1 MLLNAT
7 KKSQKIA
14 KKYECLKCDY
24 NTGNKS
30 DYKKHLD
37 TQKHYNALMLT
48 NACEISQKVAIK
60 YMCVKCSKEYL
71 HQPSLFRH
79 NKTCKLKE
87 KEKEKEEKEEKEEQ
101 EEIINYKEM
110 FLILINQLT
119 EQSAQNKEI
128 HNTFIEQNKELHN
141 TIIEQNNTIKE
152 LIPKI
157 GNTINNNTSNTN
169 SNNNVSI
176 QVFLNDTCKDAMSL
190 TDFINTIQVSIA
202 DLLFT
207 KENGLVKGI
216 SNLFLSNLERIP
228 MIQRPLW
235 CSDKKRKRMFIKE
248 NQWIEDMNR
257 EKTNA
262 MVNTISKIQTKNIN
276 KYVAD
281 KPNWMDN
288 DKIKDTYIH
297 IVKAVTDTMDNKI
310 DKIVENIVD
319 KIHLSEGT
327 REKLIK

>member
-14 KKYECLKCDY
+14 KKYGCLKCDY
-24 NTGNKS
+24 NTGNKT

-87 KEKEKEEKEEKEEQ
+87 KEEKEEQ

-128 HNTFIEQNKELHN
+128 QNTFIEQNKELHN
-141 TIIEQNNTIKE
+141 TIKE

-157 GNTINNNTSNTN
+157 GNNNTIN

-176 QVFLNDTCKDAMSL
+176 QVFLNDTCKNAMSL
-190 TDFINTIQVSIA
+190 TDFIDTIQVSVS

-207 KENGLVKGI
+207 KEHGLVKGI

-288 DKIKDTYIH
+288 DRIKDIYIH
-297 IVKAVTDTMDNKI
+297 IVKAVTDTTNNKI
-310 DKIVENIVD
+310 DKIIENISD
-319 KIHLSEGT
+319 KIHLTEDT

>member
-14 KKYECLKCDY
+14 KKYGCLKCDY
-24 NTGNKS
+24 NTGNKT

-87 KEKEKEEKEEKEEQ
+87 KEEKEEQ

-128 HNTFIEQNKELHN
+128 QNTFIEQNKELHN
-141 TIIEQNNTIKE
+141 TIKE

-157 GNTINNNTSNTN
+157 GNNNTIN

-176 QVFLNDTCKDAMSL
+176 QVFLNDTCKDAMSI
-190 TDFINTIQVSIA
+190 TDFIDTIQVSVA

-288 DKIKDTYIH
+288 DRIKDIYIH
-297 IVKAVTDTMDNKI
+297 IVKAVTDTTNNKI
-310 DKIVENIVD
+310 DKIIENISD
-319 KIHLSEGT
+319 KIHLTEDT